1 MAPRHKAPRRTA
13 SLMRRTALS
22 AAAGSVLLTGA
33 TASVAMPASAASA
46 PRPAA
51 PSPDR
56 THPPDTAVLRHRVYD
71 LTLGTVDH
79 SAVGQ
84 RRLFAA
90 YRALEAAGVRNWTV
104 VGAENPPRSHIV
116 LRLWNT
122 DAARARAARDATAHQ
137 LRAVL
142 APREVYSAAL
152 LAPVAAGSP
161 AARGD
166 VSALTREVSG
176 LFGGQAF
183 VEPQAGTVYIHIETS
198 RLTPQALA
206 AVRDE
211 AARTTGSPVGS
222 VRVLSEP

>member
-71 LTLGTVDH
+71 LTLGTADH

-90 YRALEAAGVRNWTV
+90 YRALDSLQEY
-104 VGAENPPRSHIV
+104 V
-116 LRLWNT
+116 LVDPDTR
-122 DAARARAARDATAHQ
+122 R
-137 LRAVL
+137 V
-142 APREVYSAAL
+142 EVY
-152 LAPVAAGSP
+152 
-161 AARGD
+161 R
-166 VSALTREVSG
+166 RNERG
-176 LFGGQAF
+176 LFELHDQTGREA
-183 VEPQAGTVYIHIETS
+183 VEFACVGFTLAMADVFDGVED
-198 RLTPQALA
+198 TPA
-206 AVRDE
+206 
-211 AARTTGSPVGS
+211 S
-222 VRVLSEP
+222 

>member
-13 SLMRRTALS
+13 SLVRRTALS

-33 TASVAMPASAASA
+33 TASVAPPASASA
-46 PRPAA
+46 PRQAA

-56 THPPDTAVLRHRVYD
+56 THPPDTAVLRHHVYD
-71 LTLGTVDH
+71 LTLGTADH

-84 RRLFAA
+84 GRLFAA
-90 YRALEAAGVRNWTV
+90 YRALEAAGVHDWTV
-104 VGAENPPRSHIV
+104 VGAEDPHRSRIV

-122 DAARARAARDATAHQ
+122 DAARARAARDATARH
-137 LRAVL
+137 LRAAL
-142 APREVYSAAL
+142 SPREVYSAAL

-166 VSALTREVSG
+166 VSALRREVAR
-176 LFGGQAF
+176 LFGGHAF
-183 VEPQAGTVYIHIETS
+183 VEPQTGTVYVHIETS
-198 RLTPQALA
+198 RLTPGALA
-206 AVRDE
+206 AVRDQ
-211 AARTTGSPVGS
+211 AARATGSPVGS